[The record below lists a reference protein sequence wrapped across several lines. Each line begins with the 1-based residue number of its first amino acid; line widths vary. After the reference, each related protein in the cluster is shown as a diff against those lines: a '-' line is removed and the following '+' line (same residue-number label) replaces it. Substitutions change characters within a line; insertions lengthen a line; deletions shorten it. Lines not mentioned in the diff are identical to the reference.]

1 MATATQYCA
10 TVWCTQSLV
19 FYFTLCLSLVFNS
32 HSNFSELAKNHDR
45 TSQFAFLPDKIHCES
60 LCPKFSFT
68 GRLHLSSTFGAG
80 MLVPNLDSIAATS
93 QAESSH
99 FCRKR
104 MGYLPYSTPNDNV
117 LNRMAVRTSHSG
129 DMLSKESLPL
139 IDIGLIAT
147 PTAFISYLLRHRNLH
162 ICVPPS
168 DNHDDD
174 VCIPHFGA
182 SIRLFSR
189 DAAQVVP
196 VGNKH
201 SSHWVQ
207 R

>member
-1 MATATQYCA
+1 MWRTPHNAVANATMIPSMCFD
-10 TVWCTQSLV
+10 SPPPR
-19 FYFTLCLSLVFNS
+19 S
-32 HSNFSELAKNHDR
+32 HS
-45 TSQFAFLPDKIHCES
+45 ES
-60 LCPKFSFT
+60 LCPKFRFSS
-68 GRLHLSSTFGAG
+68 RLHLSSAFGAG
-80 MLVPNLDSIAATS
+80 MLVPNLDSIATTS

-104 MGYLPYSTPNDNV
+104 MGYPTYSSSNDDV
-117 LNRMAVRTSHSG
+117 LNRMAVRTSHSS
-129 DMLSKESLPL
+129 DMLSKESPSL
-139 IDIGLIAT
+139 IDICLIAT

-162 ICVPPS
+162 ICVPPY

-174 VCIPHFGA
+174 VYIQHFGV

-189 DAAQVVP
+189 GAAQVVA
-196 VGNKH
+196 VGSIH

>member
-1 MATATQYCA
+1 MRRKPYDHAAKAIRPCGENRTMPWRKPRSMIPSMCFDRTPPR
-10 TVWCTQSLV
+10 
-19 FYFTLCLSLVFNS
+19 S
-32 HSNFSELAKNHDR
+32 HS
-45 TSQFAFLPDKIHCES
+45 ES
-60 LCPKFSFT
+60 LCPKFRFSS
-68 GRLHLSSTFGAG
+68 RLHFSSAFGAG

-104 MGYLPYSTPNDNV
+104 MGYPTYSSSNDDV

-129 DMLSKESLPL
+129 DMLSKESPSL
-139 IDIGLIAT
+139 IDICLIAT

-174 VCIPHFGA
+174 VYIQHFGV

-189 DAAQVVP
+189 DAAQVVA
-196 VGNKH
+196 VGSIH